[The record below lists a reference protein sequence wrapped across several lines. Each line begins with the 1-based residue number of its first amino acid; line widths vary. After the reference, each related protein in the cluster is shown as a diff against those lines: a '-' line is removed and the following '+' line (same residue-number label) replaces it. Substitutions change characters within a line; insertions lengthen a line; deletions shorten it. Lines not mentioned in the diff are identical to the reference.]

1 MKLNLGIH
9 LSVPN
14 NLTVPKKI
22 GNSLQLMFNKNK
34 LSSDDIKYIKSI
46 LYSSNK
52 RNYKFIFIH
61 ASYLINMASDF
72 LSSSSQHLYN
82 PSLDIFLTQ
91 INIAQKLK
99 VDGIIVHLGKN
110 VKERTDPDIV
120 YNNMVNFMLQILK
133 KLPPKN
139 TLKIILE
146 TPAGQ
151 RGDMCFNLDQFVNF
165 ILIFKN
171 TPYYKHVAICID
183 TCHIFQAGYDLNND
197 SIINKVHTIFTPVK
211 EKIVMLHLNNSYHPY
226 NSHIDRHES
235 LNKGFI
241 NIDKLKKFIKPFKH
255 LPMIL
260 ETSPPYEEQIELIQ
274 SE

>member
-14 NLTVPKKI
+14 NFTNQKKI
-22 GNSLQLMFNKNK
+22 GNSLQLMFNKNR
-34 LSSDDIKYIKSI
+34 LNADDINLIKNI
-46 LYSSNK
+46 LFSNNK

-61 ASYLINMASDF
+61 ASYLINMATDF
-72 LSSSSQHLYN
+72 LSSSNHNLYN
-82 PSLDIFLTQ
+82 PSLDIFMNE
-91 INIAQKLK
+91 INIAIKLK

-120 YNNMVNFMLQILK
+120 YNNMVNFMLQVLK
-133 KLPPKN
+133 QLPSKN

-151 RGDMCFNLDQFVNF
+151 KGDMCYNLDQFVNF

-171 TPYYKHVAICID
+171 TAYYKHIGICID
-183 TCHIFQAGYDLNND
+183 TCHIFQAGYDLNDNA
-197 SIINKVHTIFTPVK
+197 IINKVHTIFTPVK
-211 EKIVMLHLNNSYHPY
+211 EKIIMLHLNNSFHPY
-226 NSHIDRHES
+226 NSHIDRHEN

-241 NIDKLKKFIKPFKH
+241 QIDKLKKFIKPYKH

-260 ETSPPYEEQIELIQ
+260 ETSPPYENQMELIQ
-274 SE
+274 K

>member
-14 NLTVPKKI
+14 NFTNQKKI
-22 GNSLQLMFNKNK
+22 GNSLQLMFNKNR
-34 LSSDDIKYIKSI
+34 LNIDDINLIKNI

-61 ASYLINMASDF
+61 ASYLINIATDF
-72 LSSSSQHLYN
+72 LSSTNHHLYN
-82 PSLDIFLTQ
+82 PSLEIFMKE

-120 YNNMVNFMLQILK
+120 YNNMVNFMLQVLK
-133 KLPPKN
+133 QLPSKN

-151 RGDMCFNLDQFVNF
+151 KGDMCYNLDQFVNF
-165 ILIFKN
+165 ILIFKK
-171 TPYYKHVAICID
+171 TSYYKHIGICID
-183 TCHIFQAGYDLNND
+183 TCHIFQAGYDLNDND
-197 SIINKVHTIFTPVK
+197 IINKVHTIFTPVK
-211 EKIVMLHLNNSYHPY
+211 EKIIMIHLNNSYHPY
-226 NSHIDRHES
+226 NSHIDRHEN

-241 NIDKLKKFIKPFKH
+241 QIDKLKKFIKPYKH

-260 ETSPPYEEQIELIQ
+260 ETSPPYDNQMELIQ
-274 SE
+274 K